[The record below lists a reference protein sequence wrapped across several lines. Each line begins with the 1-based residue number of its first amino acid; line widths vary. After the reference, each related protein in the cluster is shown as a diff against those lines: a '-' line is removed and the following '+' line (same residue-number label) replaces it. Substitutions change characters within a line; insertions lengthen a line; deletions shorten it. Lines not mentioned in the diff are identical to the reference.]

1 MVIQIIIYL
10 LTFLACVIFL
20 YSIYKVIWYAVKT
33 TSFRSM
39 MMSLNEEDGIRVE
52 SLRSFWDMI
61 LGARGDPD
69 YYVTVKGKRYEVSVL
84 SFITTHGRW
93 SLEKTRTGH
102 VIEARRLATFF
113 YSKKQHLSVAG
124 SEHERKRELR
134 LIHKPL
140 YLTKK
145 DEEYTMQILL
155 VYPEPMRITYSDHQY
170 TELHSGDTVA
180 DHTIMNVQDLWALIH
195 VHTEP

>member
-20 YSIYKVIWYAVKT
+20 YSIYKVIWYAIKT

-39 MMSLNEEDGIRVE
+39 MMSLNDEDGIRVE
-52 SLRSFWDMI
+52 SLRSFWNMI

-69 YYVTVKGKRYEVSVL
+69 YYVTVKGKRYEISVL
-84 SFITTHGRW
+84 SFITIHGRW

-145 DEEYTMQILL
+145 DEEYAMQILL

-170 TELHSGDTVA
+170 TELQSGDTVA
-180 DHTIMNVQDLWALIH
+180 DHTIMNVQDLWELIH
-195 VHTEP
+195 SE